1 MFLLNKIIVYQFVV
15 GHHNII
21 TVTGMKI
28 DADDSMRQLDVKER
42 KCIFYDESSS
52 LRIYQNYTYEN
63 CIFECSLLEANSNFN
78 CTPWYFP
85 TTDENIKVCNPWEA
99 LNFSTYLNTVKS
111 EKCSKCLPECT
122 NTIYQ
127 PSIVTIPFRPC
138 DASNMEMSL
147 FCKISN
153 FWSKPFPK
161 TYTSEFDEEK
171 IQPDERINNTRT
183 QGAYQ
188 QKYIN
193 IFKKTQTWYDAFD
206 VDIAIV
212 DIYFQKSSVIQMG
225 RQSRMT
231 WVDYL
236 SNVGGL
242 MGLVLGM
249 GFVSFIEI
257 FWLGLR
263 LIARSL
269 NLTSW
274 IV

>member
-1 MFLLNKIIVYQFVV
+1 
-15 GHHNII
+15 
-21 TVTGMKI
+21 MKI
-28 DADDSMRQLDVKER
+28 DADDSMRQLNVEER
-42 KCIFYDESSS
+42 NCIFYDESTG
-52 LRIYQNYTYEN
+52 LKIYKNYTYEN
-63 CIFECSLLEANSNFN
+63 CIFECSLLEANAQYN

-85 TTDENIKVCNPWEA
+85 TTDENIKICNPWETRGYITF
-99 LNFSTYLNTVKS
+99 LNRVKS
-111 EKCSKCLPECT
+111 ENCSKCLPECT

-127 PSIVTIPFRPC
+127 PSVVTIPFRQC

-147 FCKISN
+147 FCKISEY
-153 FWSKPFPK
+153 WDAPFPK
-161 TYTSEFDEEK
+161 AYISQFDEIRATPYRYNK
-171 IQPDERINNTRT
+171 NIRT
-183 QGAYQ
+183 YGAYEQ
-188 QKYIN
+188 RDSN
-193 IFKKTQTWYDAFD
+193 IFKKTAETYDAFD

-225 RQSRMT
+225 RQSKMN

-269 NLTSW
+269 NLSRW

>member
-1 MFLLNKIIVYQFVV
+1 
-15 GHHNII
+15 
-21 TVTGMKI
+21 MKI
-28 DADDSMRQLDVKER
+28 DADDNMRQLDVEER
-42 KCIFYDESSS
+42 QCIFYDESSS

-63 CIFECSLLEANSNFN
+63 CIFECSLLAAHAIFN

-85 TTDENIKVCNPWEA
+85 TSDDNIKICSPWETQDF
-99 LNFSTYLNTVKS
+99 LIYFNTVKG
-111 EKCSKCLPECT
+111 EICSNCLPECI
-122 NTIYQ
+122 NTLYQ
-127 PSIVTIPFRPC
+127 PSVVTIPFRPC

-147 FCKISN
+147 FCKISEYWN
-153 FWSKPFPK
+153 KPFPK
-161 TYTSEFDEEK
+161 TYISQFDE
-171 IQPDERINNTRT
+171 IQKPHQISTNIRT
-183 QGAYQ
+183 YGAYD
-188 QKYIN
+188 QKDSN
-193 IFKKTQTWYDAFD
+193 IFKNTLPSYDAFD
-206 VDIAIV
+206 VDIAVV

-225 RQSRMT
+225 RQSRMS

-269 NLTSW
+269 NLTRW